1 MAPPALTVSV
11 LSADRPLIDVCW
23 LVIEAVFQ
31 IPGLGRHFI
40 KAIETD
46 DINVIMGIVLL
57 YGSLIVLGNMASD
70 FLIGWLNP
78 RARST
83 S

>member
-1 MAPPALTVSV
+1 
-11 LSADRPLIDVCW
+11 
-23 LVIEAVFQ
+23 
-31 IPGLGRHFI
+31 
-40 KAIETD
+40 
-46 DINVIMGIVLL
+46 MGIVLL
-57 YGSLIVLGNMASD
+57 YGSLIILGNMASD